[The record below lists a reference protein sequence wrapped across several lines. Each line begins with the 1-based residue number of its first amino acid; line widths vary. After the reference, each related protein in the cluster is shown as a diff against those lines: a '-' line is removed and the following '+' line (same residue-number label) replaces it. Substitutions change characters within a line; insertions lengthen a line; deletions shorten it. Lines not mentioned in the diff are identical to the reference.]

1 MVQKLLI
8 TPVITPGGL
17 PDEVDLEQ
25 NNLNG
30 VIQVPGAEQTLR
42 DVELKQGAPEHFHQA
57 CVRLLKIFSA
67 KANAVLVG
75 GTTGEGIGF

>member
-8 TPVITPGGL
+8 TPVMMPGGL

-30 VIQVPGAEQTLR
+30 VIQVAGAEQTLR

-57 CVRLLKIFSA
+57 CERLLQTFSG
-67 KANAVLVG
+67 KANAILVG

>member
-17 PDEVDLEQ
+17 PDEIDLAR
-25 NNLNG
+25 NDLDR

-42 DVELKQGAPEHFHQA
+42 EVQLKQGAPEHFHQA
-57 CVRLLKIFSA
+57 CERLLQTFSG

-75 GTTGEGIGF
+75 GTTGEGVGF